1 MASAV
6 SDRPVSLASSIGSRS
21 SKEDMA
27 DNAAPRPAHLAQTS
41 PQERTVTRHGLAQDR
56 NLLRVLHES
65 ALDTTDVGAAS
76 SLDLPTTLAA
86 SDRVRRRSDV
96 SRIRPTGLS
105 SLAEGPD
112 PANDPNAI
120 ELPVL
125 TYFGKTDFT
134 STAFRDA
141 NLTLRE
147 DGVAGSSAKGGDPEV
162 VLSYQTSVP
171 PSIREEEDRAS
182 ATLSVPAAQKAVHRR
197 KSLVHF
203 LALCFC
209 VFGMGWNDGT
219 TGPMLPRIQD
229 HYHVCALLWL

>member
-1 MASAV
+1 MATTV
-6 SDRPVSLASSIGSRS
+6 SHRPPSLASSVESHG
-21 SKEDMA
+21 SKEDIT
-27 DNAAPRPAHLAQTS
+27 DNAPRPAHLAQTS

-219 TGPMLPRIQD
+219 TGPMLPRIQE